1 MKRGII
7 GSIIGSAL
15 VIIWIVLGFGNLLLI
30 VLAGLVGYLIATI
43 TGSSQDKTDLRTRIT
58 KILQIKE

>member
-7 GSIIGSAL
+7 GSIIGSVL
-15 VIIWIVLGFGNLLLI
+15 VIIWIVLGFGNLLLV
-30 VLAGLVGYLIATI
+30 VLAGMVGYLVATV
-43 TGSSQDKTDLRTRIT
+43 TGSSKDKSDLRTRIT

>member
-7 GSIIGSAL
+7 GSIVGSVL
-15 VIIWIVLGFGNLLLI
+15 VAIWIVLGFGNLLLI
-30 VLAGLVGYLIATI
+30 VLAGMVGYLIATI
-43 TGSSQDKTDLRTRIT
+43 TGSAEDKSSLRSKIT

>member
-7 GSIIGSAL
+7 GSIIGSVL
-15 VIIWIVLGFGNLLLI
+15 VIIWIVLGFGNLLL
-30 VLAGLVGYLIATI
+30 VALAGIIGYLIATI
-43 TGSSQDKTDLRTRIT
+43 TGSSKDKSDLRTKIT

>member
-7 GSIIGSAL
+7 GAIIGSVL

-30 VLAGLVGYLIATI
+30 VLAGMVGYLIATI
-43 TGSSQDKTDLRTRIT
+43 TGSVEDKSSLRSKIT

>member
-7 GSIIGSAL
+7 GSIIGSVL
-15 VIIWIVLGFGNLLLI
+15 VIIWIVLGFGNLLLV
-30 VLAGLVGYLIATI
+30 VLAGMVGYLVATM
-43 TGSSQDKTDLRTRIT
+43 TGSSKDKSDLRTRIT